1 MLHYQFFFTI
11 FGTIVLFVPMFVT
24 RALGIHFCGLWN
36 RVRKVGLANNDYA
49 SCYALEIITFFF
61 TEIRNNHIDID
72 NM

>member
-1 MLHYQFFFTI
+1 
-11 FGTIVLFVPMFVT
+11 VPMFVT